1 MTELIKPK
9 DVEVT
14 DIDGKM
20 VNVRISRLPATV
32 GREILVQ
39 YLPSA
44 MPKIGDYVVNEA
56 MMLKLMAYVAIIDG
70 EGNAIQLVNKTLID
84 NHIPDWQTLAAIEVE
99 MLRYNTDFFDNG
111 KISNFFEAIKMKAQ
125 ALISKMLTDS
135 LAQSSKENKQ
145 P

>member
-1 MTELIKPK
+1 MDLIKPK
-9 DVEVT
+9 DIEVE
-14 DIDGKM
+14 DIDGNTI
-20 VNVRISRLPATV
+20 NVRISRLPATI

-44 MPKIGDYVVNEA
+44 MPKVGDYKVNED
-56 MMLKLMAYVAIIDG
+56 MMLKLMAHVAVVNKDG
-70 EGNAIQLVNKTLID
+70 DAISLSNKTLVD
-84 NHIPDWQTLAAIEVE
+84 NHIPDWQTLAKIEVE

-111 KISNFFEAIKMKAQ
+111 KISSFFEVIKTKAQ

>member
-1 MTELIKPK
+1 MDLIKPK
-9 DVEVT
+9 DIEVE
-14 DIDGKM
+14 DIDGNII
-20 VNVRISRLPATV
+20 NVRISRLPATI

-44 MPKIGDYVVNEA
+44 MPKVGDYKVNED
-56 MMLKLMAYVAIIDG
+56 MMLKLMAHVAVVNKDG
-70 EGNAIQLVNKTLID
+70 DAISLSNKTLVD
-84 NHIPDWQTLAAIEVE
+84 NHIPDWQTLAKIEVE

-111 KISNFFEAIKMKAQ
+111 KISNFFEVIKTKAQ

>member
-1 MTELIKPK
+1 MDLIKPK
-9 DVEVT
+9 DIEIE
-14 DIDGKM
+14 DIDGNTI
-20 VNVRISRLPATV
+20 NVRISRLPATI

-44 MPKIGDYVVNEA
+44 MPKVGDYKVNED
-56 MMLKLMAYVAIIDG
+56 MMLKLMAHVAVVNKDG
-70 EGNAIQLVNKTLID
+70 DAISLSNKTLVD
-84 NHIPDWQTLAAIEVE
+84 NHIPDWQTLAKIEVE

-111 KISNFFEAIKMKAQ
+111 KISSFFEVIKTKAQ
-125 ALISKMLTDS
+125 ALISKMLMDS